1 MKFWPKRYS
10 EDVEPTMKPRFRPAV
25 LLDRSAALERIGGDE
40 ELLREIAGLFL
51 AEYPTLMQDIRLA
64 LESGDAEALE
74 RNAHS
79 LKGSVAN
86 FEARPAVEAALTL
99 EAMGRTRNLD
109 RAPTALIELEAVLR
123 ALHPELIS
131 LSNQ

>member
-1 MKFWPKRYS
+1 
-10 EDVEPTMKPRFRPAV
+10 MKPGFQADM

-51 AEYPTLMQDIRLA
+51 AEYPALMQDIRIA
-64 LESGDAEALE
+64 LERGDPEALE
-74 RNAHS
+74 RGAHR

-86 FEARPAVEAALTL
+86 FESRPAVEAALRL
-99 EAMGRTRNLD
+99 EAMGRIRNLD
-109 RAPTALIELEAVLR
+109 RAPSALTELEAVLR

-131 LSNQ
+131 LSNR

>member
-1 MKFWPKRYS
+1 MKHGFQ
-10 EDVEPTMKPRFRPAV
+10 PAV
-25 LLDRSAALERIGGDE
+25 LLDLSAALERIGGDE

-51 AEYPTLMQDIRLA
+51 AEYPILLEDIRFA
-64 LESGDAEALE
+64 VERGDAEALE
-74 RNAHS
+74 RGAHS

-86 FEARPAVEAALTL
+86 FEARLAFEAALTL

-109 RAPTALIELEAVLR
+109 RAPSALTELEAVLR
-123 ALHPELIS
+123 ALRLELIS

>member
-1 MKFWPKRYS
+1 
-10 EDVEPTMKPRFRPAV
+10 MKPGFQPTL

-51 AEYPTLMQDIRLA
+51 AEYPILLQDIRVA

-74 RNAHS
+74 RSAHS

-86 FEARPAVEAALTL
+86 FEARPAVEAALRL
-99 EAMGRTRNLD
+99 EAMGRNRNLD
-109 RAPTALIELEAVLR
+109 RAPTVFTELEAVLR